1 MSAIVDLYT
10 CLCLHCW
17 GLVAHFKCEQ
27 VYKGE
32 TQMDRANT
40 IKLWIESMF
49 TDFINPYIAS
59 NSRLHS
65 GHLTEFFIF
74 LINENKNIRHLY
86 F

>member
-1 MSAIVDLYT
+1 
-10 CLCLHCW
+10 
-17 GLVAHFKCEQ
+17 
-27 VYKGE
+27 
-32 TQMDRANT
+32 MDRANT

-86 F
+86 FLKKCIK